1 MLNVKEFWNI
11 ADETRL
17 ETEYRVDEKLQFL
30 QTASLEALQKI
41 CLQYRYFTKEFPDN
55 LGVLLSK
62 VPHGNFKSLIGEI
75 VSEELGEGNPERA
88 HLRLYD
94 NFLVSIGISK
104 DVLESSLYD
113 NNENLLSEISQ
124 LTLTQSKTYGI
135 GLVGMGGECL
145 CQIYLSNMYDN
156 LVKNPYIQKHKKSID
171 WEFWNFHVGEADIIH
186 RQKVRQAINE
196 VVNEDESSVNDL
208 ASGYL
213 KAKHNWDTFWHNNY
227 EIAMLEAALV

>member
-1 MLNVKEFWNI
+1 MLSLDAFWSL

-17 ETEYRVDEKLQFL
+17 ETEYRVDKKLKFL
-30 QTASLEALQKI
+30 QTASLESLQKI

-55 LGVLLSK
+55 LAVLLSK
-62 VPHGNFKSLIGEI
+62 IPHGNFKSLIGKI

-94 NFLVSIGISK
+94 NFLVSIGITEN
-104 DVLESSLYD
+104 VLEDSLYPD
-113 NNENLLSEISQ
+113 NASLLNEISQ
-124 LTLTQSKTYGI
+124 LTLSRSKTYGI

-156 LVKNPYIQKHKKSID
+156 LVKNPYIQNNKKSID
-171 WEFWNFHVGEADIIH
+171 WGFWDFHTGEADVIH

-196 VVNEDESSVNDL
+196 IVDADPLSVNDL
-208 ASGYL
+208 ASGYQ
-213 KAKHNWDTFWHNNY
+213 KAKHNWDTFWSNNY
-227 EIAMLEAALV
+227 KIAMVKRVVA

>member
-1 MLNVKEFWNI
+1 MLSLDAFWNI

-17 ETEYRVDEKLQFL
+17 ETEYKVDKKLEFL
-30 QTASLEALQKI
+30 QSASHEALQNI
-41 CLQYRYFTKEFPDN
+41 CLQYRYFTKDFPDN
-55 LGVLLSK
+55 LAVLLAK
-62 VPHGNFKSLIGEI
+62 TPQGNFKSLIGEI

-94 NFLVSIGISK
+94 NFLVSIGIPENI
-104 DVLESSLYD
+104 LEKSLYP
-113 NNENLLSEISQ
+113 ENATLLNEISQ
-124 LTLTQSKTYGI
+124 LTFRQSQAYGI

-156 LVKNPYIQKHKKSID
+156 LIKNPYIQQHKNNIN
-171 WEFWNFHVGEADIIH
+171 WEFWNFHIGEADIIH

-196 VVNEDESSVNDL
+196 IVQVDPSSVEDL

-213 KAKHNWDTFWHNNY
+213 KAKHNWDTFWTNNY
-227 EIAMLEAALV
+227 ELAMINRAVA

>member
-1 MLNVKEFWNI
+1 MLSLDAFWNI

-17 ETEYRVDEKLQFL
+17 ETEYKVDKKLKFL
-30 QTASLEALQKI
+30 QNASHEALQNI
-41 CLQYRYFTKEFPDN
+41 CLQYRYFTKDFPDN
-55 LGVLLSK
+55 LAVLLAK
-62 VPHGNFKSLIGEI
+62 TPQGNFKSLIGEI

-94 NFLVSIGISK
+94 NFLVSIGISENI
-104 DVLESSLYD
+104 LEKSLYPE
-113 NNENLLSEISQ
+113 NTALLNEIRQ
-124 LTLTQSKTYGI
+124 LTFRQSQAYGI

-156 LVKNPYIQKHKKSID
+156 LIKNPYIQQHQKSID
-171 WEFWNFHVGEADIIH
+171 WEFWNFHIGEADIIH

-196 VVNEDESSVNDL
+196 IVQVDPSSVEDL

-213 KAKHNWDTFWHNNY
+213 KAKHNWDTFWNNNY
-227 EIAMLEAALV
+227 KLAMINRVVA